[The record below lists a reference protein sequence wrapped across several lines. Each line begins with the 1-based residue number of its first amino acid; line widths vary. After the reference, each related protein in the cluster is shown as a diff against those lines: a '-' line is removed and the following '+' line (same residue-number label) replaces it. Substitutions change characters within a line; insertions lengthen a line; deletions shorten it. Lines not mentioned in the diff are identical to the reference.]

1 MPQYKEVKIKPPIT
15 RRYATYLGD
24 SLDLIQQ
31 DTIAV
36 APEYAKV
43 GLKIDVEGT
52 TTTVVEVITNA
63 ML

>member
-43 GLKIDVEGT
+43 GIKLDVEGT
-52 TTTVVEVITNA
+52 VVKVIEVKDNLTS
-63 ML
+63 